1 MTEKRIETMV
11 TKLLTLAATVLL
23 LAGCAQK
30 LQVDLAAEKAAV
42 QTALDNYVTA
52 VEQEDWAEYSAVMS
66 RSTDMVNF
74 GAFGPPVVGQDGL
87 KQVIQGQFDGLAD
100 VTIDV
105 SDMRIEV
112 EPSGQFAWATCL
124 WTFKGMMGETPLELP
139 VRCTWIL
146 KKETGKWMISHWHKS
161 VAAG

>member
-1 MTEKRIETMV
+1 MV
-11 TKLLTLAATVLL
+11 PKLLTLAAISLL
-23 LAGCAQK
+23 LASCAREP
-30 LQVDLAAEKAAV
+30 QVDLAAEKAAV

-52 VEQEDWAEYSAVMS
+52 VEQEDWAAYSAVMS
-66 RSTDMVNF
+66 QSTDMVNF
-74 GAFGPPVVGQDGL
+74 GAFGSPVVGQDGL
-87 KQVIQGQFDGLAD
+87 RQVMQGQFDGLAD

-105 SDMRIEV
+105 SEMHIDV

-146 KKETGKWMISHWHKS
+146 KKEAGRWVIAHWHKS